1 MREIIS
7 IHRRQRGDRWEYN
20 INMVRTRNYIS
31 RIKHGFM
38 LVFTGV
44 VVLSVPGET
53 KGGGG
58 VPVRNHIK
66 VSDVG
71 ETNKA
76 GGFLYSDWL
85 RPDATAA
92 NKQDVPVTFGSFVLS
107 RSLLASV
114 YDEVKNEWRQIL
126 QDNLGLQT
134 AQGWLADTIA
144 DGQMG
149 LADKWQHSSQEIYLQ
164 LAQTTTDSVL
174 GAMAAGAEERA
185 IVIRSV
191 DWDLQLPVG
200 DKDFQLGVNF
210 LGPLHEK
217 PDEAFLWQL
226 RSYAGQN
233 RTKGGNFGLIYRQAR
248 KGMFADDEAMYGGN
262 AFLDYESGNDG
273 DFWRWSLGVEY
284 RSELLALYG
293 NRYLALTD
301 GEIQEDEYVYSAD
314 GYDVEAAWQLPEHPN
329 VSGFVGYYLWEGENG
344 DDDLKGI
351 RYGTRLSFGE
361 DGAQMELEFD
371 SPEGSSK
378 VKWGLQ
384 VSYLHKFGV
393 PTSGAV
399 ETAERQFDPRNY
411 FYDAVEREYAQKIRR
426 SSSGGGGWRA
436 AVVGLTGNAATLY
449 AQLSNDEVLA
459 TLVGEKE
466 LPYSFNMLVNTTL
479 AISTDI
485 GASVLGD
492 RDSFAMDLSAE
503 PAVGSVTVSFIDEG
517 RQLRLFPGAKVSL
530 HHNGRRKPNIEYMV
544 ATIRMTLSPQQEQTD
559 LQAWVDDDT
568 LAVSLYE
575 GAVAFAQNN
584 AASVLVLGREAEARV
599 WTMDGVTVVGGC
611 GSGKER
617 KNFVDDDGVAINAK
631 TYCAPIVLEPVG
643 AITVRGNLQSPILL
657 TNISASGGSGI
668 YRYSV
673 VAGADF
679 SFQDADLFLSPPKD
693 FYLLTATVEVS
704 DDTGVSTPGT
714 LVVTVERAVEAIMA
728 NLSRGSYTVAH
739 LEERVIETLS
749 PNTGS
754 PSYTFVLDD
763 EAGVFGL
770 VAAADDLSAELR
782 INAVEGPALFIATV
796 KINNIN
802 QVAIDNVF
810 TVSVLPPVA
819 AQAVNAQR
827 FQMFGVIDNSFKSVV
842 ATITPS
848 GGNGNYEY
856 RKIADATDS
865 FSTPDSN
872 GVLSITAVN
881 AVGTQALQVTV
892 EVRDT
897 FSAARMATVAVAVT
911 VAGLSFSP
919 LTVTSGVLAAGNILI
934 DHFAEIESVS
944 GCAGGVVNGKVS
956 EITGDSLPVTNDP
969 TSIKNSFDSGRYGI
983 MVSVNLAGSYVYVI
997 TVSARCG
1004 GKADLSF
1011 SGAYRLDVA
1020 NGSNEVFVPLQEAAA
1035 NRTFAMDMDLQFRTP
1050 VSYLSPRYTLV
1061 AGGEYRN
1068 KKDDAALFTM
1078 DGANGMLMV
1087 SGGDERDGLYNN
1099 PYVLSVE
1106 ISDSTSRRLTTAVSV
1121 VLISLLVR
1129 ATDADLRGAG
1139 INSVTAAGE
1148 FSASY
1153 KTKTYNLSATEDFE
1167 VPLFAKSRGGLRI
1180 ELVAGSTLALKSD
1193 DGSFVFV
1200 LGKSSEGVTWE
1211 FVDMPGVPIRYI
1223 NSSSDF
1229 PSDASERSGEQV
1241 IIGPAV
1247 VHYKY
1252 FSSGIWYCIQGFTS
1266 CEFRNP
1272 TTSKLFSQSY
1282 FPAVLP
1288 SVIDDFS
1295 AEPMLAGHSSDFTL
1309 SPPFF
1314 MADKKRADNW
1324 KVWSDS
1330 HFMVNDYRYDT
1341 LAMRLPTR
1349 QAMDKF
1355 SYLWGLRQN
1364 VWAAQSPTS
1373 IAPSQLPI
1381 RHTAKANHNDFFMLC
1396 YPPGLFLFNKHGK
1409 AFVEAQ
1415 MFHHQGVSCGAM
1427 ERRYLTLQGN
1437 LGRHAGYA

>member
-1 MREIIS
+1 
-7 IHRRQRGDRWEYN
+7 
-20 INMVRTRNYIS
+20 MVRTSNYIS

-44 VVLSVPGET
+44 IVLSVPGET

-92 NKQDVPVTFGSFVLS
+92 NQQDVPVTFGSFVLS

-114 YDEVKNEWRQIL
+114 YGEVKNEWRQIL

-144 DGQMG
+144 DGQIG

-164 LAQTTTDSVL
+164 LAQATTDGVL
-174 GAMAAGAEERA
+174 GVMAAGAEERA

-262 AFLDYESGNDG
+262 AFLDYESGDKG

-301 GEIQEDEYVYSAD
+301 GEIQAGEYYSAD
-314 GYDVEAAWQLPEHPN
+314 GYDVEAAWQFPEHPN
-329 VSGFVGYYLWEGENG
+329 VSGFVGYYLWEGEN
-344 DDDLKGI
+344 DDVDLKGI

-399 ETAERQFDPRNY
+399 ETAERQFDPRDY

-426 SSSGGGGWRA
+426 SSGGGGWRA

-449 AQLSNDEVLA
+449 AQLYNDEVLA

-479 AISTDI
+479 AIGKDI
-485 GASVLGD
+485 GASVLGG
-492 RDSFAMDLSAE
+492 RDSFAMSLSAE

-517 RQLRLFPGAKVSL
+517 RQLRLVPGTKVSL
-530 HHNGRRKPNIEYMV
+530 YHNGQRKPNIEYMA

-559 LQAWVDDDT
+559 LQAWVGDDALDV
-568 LAVSLYE
+568 LLYE

-617 KNFVDDDGVAINAK
+617 KNFVDDNGVAINAK
-631 TYCAPIVLEPVG
+631 TYCAPIVVEPVG
-643 AITVRGNLQSPILL
+643 EITVSGNLPSSILL
-657 TNISASGGSGI
+657 ANISASGGSGN

-679 SFQDADLFLSPPKD
+679 SFQGADLFLSPPD
-693 FYLLTATVEVS
+693 NFNLLTAIVEVS

-714 LVVTVERAVEAIMA
+714 LVVTVVRAVGAIMA

-749 PNTGS
+749 PVDGS
-754 PSYTFVLDD
+754 PPYSFVLDD
-763 EAGVFGL
+763 GSGEFRL
-770 VAAADDLSAELR
+770 VAVADDLSAELR
-782 INAVEGPALFIATV
+782 INAVAGPALFTATV
-796 KINNIN
+796 EIKDTN
-802 QVAIDNVF
+802 QGAIDRIF
-810 TVSVLPPVA
+810 TVTVLPPVA
-819 AQAVNAQR
+819 AQVVNVR
-827 FQMFGVIDNSFKSVV
+827 RLIHNGFTGIV
-842 ATITPS
+842 ATLMPF
-848 GGNGNYEY
+848 GGNGSYEY
-856 RKIADATDS
+856 RKIADATKS
-865 FSTPDSN
+865 FSVHDSN
-872 GVLSITAVN
+872 GVLSIAEVN
-881 AVGTQALQVTV
+881 AVGTQILQVTV

-897 FSAARMATVAVAVT
+897 FRTARMATVAVTVT

-919 LTVTSGVLAAGNILI
+919 LTVTSGVLATGNILI
-934 DHFAEIESVS
+934 DHFAEIDSVS
-944 GCAGGVVNGKVS
+944 GCAGGAKGKIG
-956 EITGDSLPVTNDP
+956 EITGDLPATKNNND
-969 TSIKNSFDSGRYGI
+969 IRDSFDSGRYGI
-983 MVSVNLAGSYVYVI
+983 TVSVNLAGSYVYVI
-997 TVSARCG
+997 TSYVDCG

-1020 NGSNEVFVPLQEAAA
+1020 NGNSEVFVPLQELPA
-1035 NRTFAMDMDLQFRTP
+1035 NRTYTEDLEFRPP
-1050 VSYLSPRYTLV
+1050 VFYIPPLNYTLV

-1068 KKDDAALFTM
+1068 NKDDAYLFTM
-1078 DGANGMLMV
+1078 DDVNGMLMV

-1106 ISDSTSRRLTTAVSV
+1106 ISDSASQRLTTAVSV

-1129 ATDADLRGAG
+1129 ATEADLLSVG
-1139 INSVTAAGE
+1139 INGVTATGE
-1148 FSASY
+1148 FIASSE
-1153 KTKTYNLSATEDFE
+1153 TETNNLSATEDFE
-1167 VPLFAKSRGGLRI
+1167 ILAKSRGGVKI

-1200 LGKSSEGVTWE
+1200 LDKESGALAWE
-1211 FVDMPGVPIRYI
+1211 FLDISGDFTAYTFPDLPIG
-1223 NSSSDF
+1223 
-1229 PSDASERSGEQV
+1229 RSGEQV
-1241 IIGPAV
+1241 ISGLRFDGVAN
-1247 VHYKY
+1247 KY
-1252 FSSGIWYCIQGFTS
+1252 LSSSVWYCDGLLNECAS
-1266 CEFRNP
+1266 
-1272 TTSKLFSQSY
+1272 
-1282 FPAVLP
+1282 
-1288 SVIDDFS
+1288 
-1295 AEPMLAGHSSDFTL
+1295 L
-1309 SPPFF
+1309 SP
-1314 MADKKRADNW
+1314 AAL
-1324 KVWSDS
+1324 S
-1330 HFMVNDYRYDT
+1330 
-1341 LAMRLPTR
+1341 
-1349 QAMDKF
+1349 
-1355 SYLWGLRQN
+1355 LR
-1364 VWAAQSPTS
+1364 
-1373 IAPSQLPI
+1373 
-1381 RHTAKANHNDFFMLC
+1381 
-1396 YPPGLFLFNKHGK
+1396 
-1409 AFVEAQ
+1409 
-1415 MFHHQGVSCGAM
+1415 
-1427 ERRYLTLQGN
+1427 
-1437 LGRHAGYA
+1437 

>member
-1 MREIIS
+1 
-7 IHRRQRGDRWEYN
+7 
-20 INMVRTRNYIS
+20 MVRTSNYIS

-44 VVLSVPGET
+44 VVLTVPGET

-92 NKQDVPVTFGSFVLS
+92 NQQDIPVTFGSFVLS

-114 YDEVKNEWRQIL
+114 YGEVKNEWRQIL

-144 DGQMG
+144 DGQIG

-174 GAMAAGAEERA
+174 GVMAADAEERA

-233 RTKGGNFGLIYRQAR
+233 HTKGGNFGLIYRQAR

-262 AFLDYESGNDG
+262 AFLDYQSDDNG

-301 GEIQEDEYVYSAD
+301 GKIQEGDNVYSPD
-314 GYDVEAAWQLPEHPN
+314 GYDVEAAWQFPEHPN
-329 VSGFVGYYLWEGENG
+329 VSGFVGYYLWEGESG

-361 DGAQMELEFD
+361 DGAQVELEFD

-399 ETAERQFDPRNY
+399 ETAERQFDPRDY

-426 SSSGGGGWRA
+426 SSGGGWRA

-449 AQLSNDEVLA
+449 AQLYNDEVLA

-479 AISTDI
+479 AIGKDI
-485 GASVLGD
+485 GASVLGG
-492 RDSFAMDLSAE
+492 RDSFAMSLSAE

-517 RQLRLFPGAKVSL
+517 RQLRLVPGTKVSL
-530 HHNGRRKPNIEYMV
+530 YHNGQRKPNIEYMA

-559 LQAWVDDDT
+559 LQAWVGDDALDV
-568 LAVSLYE
+568 LLYE

-617 KNFVDDDGVAINAK
+617 KNFVDDNGVAINAK
-631 TYCAPIVLEPVG
+631 TYCAPIVVEPVG
-643 AITVRGNLQSPILL
+643 AITVSGNLSPRILL
-657 TNISASGGSGI
+657 ANISASGGSGN

-679 SFQDADLFLSPPKD
+679 SFQGADLFLSPPSN
-693 FYLLTATVEVS
+693 FNLLTVTVEVS
-704 DDTGVSTPGT
+704 DGTGVSTPVL
-714 LVVTVERAVEAIMA
+714 LVVTVVRAVGAIMA
-728 NLSRGSYTVAH
+728 NLSRASYTVAH
-739 LEERVIETLS
+739 LEGRIIETLS
-749 PNTGS
+749 PVAGS
-754 PSYTFVLDD
+754 PPYSFVLRD
-763 EAGVFGL
+763 EAGEFGL
-770 VAAADDLSAELR
+770 ATVGASAELR
-782 INAVEGPALFIATV
+782 INAVAGPALFTATV
-796 KINNIN
+796 EIKDTN
-802 QVAIDNVF
+802 QGAIDRIF

-819 AQAVNAQR
+819 AQVVNAQR

-881 AVGTQALQVTV
+881 AVGTQILQVTV
-892 EVRDT
+892 EVQDT
-897 FSAARMATVAVAVT
+897 FSAARMATVAVTVT

-919 LTVTSGVLAAGNILI
+919 LTVTSGVSAAGNILI
-934 DHFAEIESVS
+934 DHFAEIESAS
-944 GCAGGVVNGKVS
+944 ECAGGVNGTGP
-956 EITGDSLPVTNDP
+956 ITGDPLPTTKD
-969 TSIKNSFDSGRYGI
+969 TTKIRNSFDSGRYGI
-983 MVSVNLAGSYVYVI
+983 TVSVNLAGSYVYVV
-997 TVSARCG
+997 TVHAFCG
-1004 GKADLSF
+1004 GKDDLSF

-1020 NGSNEVFVPLQEAAA
+1020 KGNSEVFVPLQEAAA
-1035 NRTFAMDMDLQFRTP
+1035 NRTFAMDLQFRPP
-1050 VSYLSPRYTLV
+1050 VFYIPPLRYSLV
-1061 AGGEYRN
+1061 DDGGYVNN
-1068 KKDDAALFTM
+1068 KDGGALFTM
-1078 DGANGMLMV
+1078 DEANGMLMV

-1099 PYVLSVE
+1099 PYMLSVE
-1106 ISDSTSRRLTTAVSV
+1106 ISDSASQRLTTAVSV

-1129 ATDADLRGAG
+1129 ATEADLRGVG
-1139 INSVTAAGE
+1139 INSVTATGEFSASSETNITPTGE

-1153 KTKTYNLSATEDFE
+1153 ETNNLSATEDFE
-1167 VPLFAKSRGGLRI
+1167 LFAKSSVGVDIRLI
-1180 ELVAGSTLALKSD
+1180 AGSTLALKSD

-1200 LGKSSEGVTWE
+1200 LDKESEGVLWT
-1211 FVDMPGVPIRYI
+1211 FIDISGVTLTAYTGL
-1223 NSSSDF
+1223 SSN
-1229 PSDASERSGEQV
+1229 AGEISGEQV
-1241 IIGPAV
+1241 ISGPLFELVAD
-1247 VHYKY
+1247 KY
-1252 FSSGIWYCIQGFTS
+1252 LSSSVWYCFHVNNT
-1266 CEFRNP
+1266 CDLLNP
-1272 TTSKLFSQSY
+1272 VALSLVVAMIDKM
-1282 FPAVLP
+1282 PAEMP
-1288 SVIDDFS
+1288 ADHWKFWSV
-1295 AEPMLAGHSSDFTL
+1295 
-1309 SPPFF
+1309 
-1314 MADKKRADNW
+1314 
-1324 KVWSDS
+1324 V
-1330 HFMVNDYRYDT
+1330 
-1341 LAMRLPTR
+1341 
-1349 QAMDKF
+1349 
-1355 SYLWGLRQN
+1355 
-1364 VWAAQSPTS
+1364 S
-1373 IAPSQLPI
+1373 IKECI
-1381 RHTAKANHNDFFMLC
+1381 
-1396 YPPGLFLFNKHGK
+1396 
-1409 AFVEAQ
+1409 VERWR
-1415 MFHHQGVSCGAM
+1415 CGI
-1427 ERRYLTLQGN
+1427 
-1437 LGRHAGYA
+1437 

>member
-1 MREIIS
+1 MRAIIS
-7 IHRRQRGDRWEYN
+7 IHRWQRGDRWEYN

-76 GGFLYSDWL
+76 GFLYSDWL

-92 NKQDVPVTFGSFVLS
+92 NQQDVPVTFGSFVLS

-144 DGQMG
+144 DGHIG

-399 ETAERQFDPRNY
+399 ETTERQFDPRNY
-411 FYDAVEREYAQKIRR
+411 FYDAVKREYAQKIRR

-449 AQLSNDEVLA
+449 AQLSNDEVLT

-492 RDSFAMDLSAE
+492 RDSFAMDLSTDL
-503 PAVGSVTVSFIDEG
+503 AVGSVTVSFIDEG

-617 KNFVDDDGVAINAK
+617 KNFVDDNGVAINAK

-643 AITVRGNLQSPILL
+643 AITVNAGLSPPILL

-673 VAGADF
+673 VAGTDF
-679 SFQDADLFLSPPKD
+679 SFQGADLFLSPPKD

-892 EVRDT
+892 EVQDT
-897 FSAARMATVAVAVT
+897 FRTARMATVAVTVT
-911 VAGLSFSP
+911 VAGCLF
-919 LTVTSGVLAAGNILI
+919 
-934 DHFAEIESVS
+934 
-944 GCAGGVVNGKVS
+944 
-956 EITGDSLPVTNDP
+956 
-969 TSIKNSFDSGRYGI
+969 
-983 MVSVNLAGSYVYVI
+983 
-997 TVSARCG
+997 
-1004 GKADLSF
+1004 
-1011 SGAYRLDVA
+1011 RL
-1020 NGSNEVFVPLQEAAA
+1020 
-1035 NRTFAMDMDLQFRTP
+1035 
-1050 VSYLSPRYTLV
+1050 
-1061 AGGEYRN
+1061 
-1068 KKDDAALFTM
+1068 
-1078 DGANGMLMV
+1078 
-1087 SGGDERDGLYNN
+1087 
-1099 PYVLSVE
+1099 
-1106 ISDSTSRRLTTAVSV
+1106 
-1121 VLISLLVR
+1121 
-1129 ATDADLRGAG
+1129 
-1139 INSVTAAGE
+1139 
-1148 FSASY
+1148 
-1153 KTKTYNLSATEDFE
+1153 
-1167 VPLFAKSRGGLRI
+1167 
-1180 ELVAGSTLALKSD
+1180 
-1193 DGSFVFV
+1193 
-1200 LGKSSEGVTWE
+1200 
-1211 FVDMPGVPIRYI
+1211 
-1223 NSSSDF
+1223 
-1229 PSDASERSGEQV
+1229 
-1241 IIGPAV
+1241 
-1247 VHYKY
+1247 
-1252 FSSGIWYCIQGFTS
+1252 
-1266 CEFRNP
+1266 
-1272 TTSKLFSQSY
+1272 
-1282 FPAVLP
+1282 
-1288 SVIDDFS
+1288 
-1295 AEPMLAGHSSDFTL
+1295 
-1309 SPPFF
+1309 
-1314 MADKKRADNW
+1314 
-1324 KVWSDS
+1324 
-1330 HFMVNDYRYDT
+1330 
-1341 LAMRLPTR
+1341 
-1349 QAMDKF
+1349 
-1355 SYLWGLRQN
+1355 
-1364 VWAAQSPTS
+1364 
-1373 IAPSQLPI
+1373 
-1381 RHTAKANHNDFFMLC
+1381 
-1396 YPPGLFLFNKHGK
+1396 
-1409 AFVEAQ
+1409 
-1415 MFHHQGVSCGAM
+1415 
-1427 ERRYLTLQGN
+1427 
-1437 LGRHAGYA
+1437 

>member
-1 MREIIS
+1 
-7 IHRRQRGDRWEYN
+7 
-20 INMVRTRNYIS
+20 
-31 RIKHGFM
+31 M
-38 LVFTGV
+38 LVFAGMI
-44 VVLSVPGET
+44 VLSVPGET

-58 VPVRNHIK
+58 VPVHNHIK

-76 GGFLYSDWL
+76 GFLYSDWL

-92 NKQDVPVTFGSFVLS
+92 NQQDVPVTFGSFVLS

-114 YDEVKNEWRQIL
+114 YGEVKNEWRQIL

-144 DGQMG
+144 DGQIG
-149 LADKWQHSSQEIYLQ
+149 LADKWQHTSQEIYLQ

-174 GAMAAGAEERA
+174 GVMAADAEERA

-191 DWDLQLPVG
+191 DWELQLPVG

-233 RTKGGNFGLIYRQAR
+233 STKGGNFGLIYRQAR

-378 VKWGLQ
+378 VKWGLH

-426 SSSGGGGWRA
+426 SSGGGGWRA
-436 AVVGLTGNAATLY
+436 AVVGLTGSAATLY
-449 AQLSNDEVLA
+449 AQLSNDDALA
-459 TLVGEKE
+459 ILVGEKE

-479 AISTDI
+479 AIGTDI

-492 RDSFAMDLSAE
+492 RDSFAMDLSTGL
-503 PAVGSVTVSFIDEG
+503 AVGSVTVSFIDEG
-517 RQLRLFPGAKVSL
+517 RQLRLFPDAKVSL
-530 HHNGRRKPNIEYMV
+530 HHNGQRKPNIEYMV
-544 ATIRMTLSPQQEQTD
+544 AAISMTLSPQQEQTD

-568 LAVSLYE
+568 LNVLLYE

-617 KNFVDDDGVAINAK
+617 KNFVDDGGVAINAK

-643 AITVRGNLQSPILL
+643 TITVNANLPSPILL
-657 TNISASGGSGI
+657 TNISASGGSGN
-668 YRYSV
+668 YRYAV

-679 SFQDADLFLSPPKD
+679 SFQGAELFLSPPNNI
-693 FYLLTATVEVS
+693 FYFLTATVEVS
-704 DDTGVSTPGT
+704 DDTGVSAPGTLVVTVKRAVKAIMANSSGYYRVAHLEGRIIETLSPSDGLPPYTFVLDDGSGEFTLVAATDDLSAELHINAVEGPTLFIVTVKIDDQDISQGEIDRIFTVEVLPPIVIEPVGIITVNANLQSPIFLTNISASGGSGIYRYAVVAGADFSFQGADLFLSPLNTFYFLTATVEVSDDTGVSAPGT
-714 LVVTVERAVEAIMA
+714 LVVTVERAVGALMA
-728 NLSRGSYTVAH
+728 NLSRASYTVAH
-739 LEERVIETLS
+739 LEGRVIETLS
-749 PNTGS
+749 PVDGS
-754 PSYTFVLDD
+754 PPYSFVLRDG
-763 EAGVFGL
+763 AGVFGL
-770 VAAADDLSAELR
+770 ATVGASAELR
-782 INAVEGPALFIATV
+782 INAVEGPALFTV
-796 KINNIN
+796 TVEIKDTN
-802 QVAIDNVF
+802 QGAIDRIF
-810 TVSVLPPVA
+810 TVSVLLPVA

-827 FQMFGVIDNSFKSVV
+827 FQTFGGIIENNFIGVV
-842 ATITPS
+842 ATITPF
-848 GGNGNYEY
+848 GGNGNYVY
-856 RKIADATDS
+856 RKIADATGS

-872 GVLSITAVN
+872 GVLSIAGVN
-881 AVGTQALQVTV
+881 AVGTQILQVTV
-892 EVRDT
+892 EVQDT
-897 FSAARMATVAVAVT
+897 FRTARMATVAVTVT

-919 LTVTSGVLAAGNILI
+919 LTVTSGVSAAGNILI
-934 DHFAEIESVS
+934 DHF
-944 GCAGGVVNGKVS
+944 S
-956 EITGDSLPVTNDP
+956 EITLANECTRGVDQVGGGLTGDSSLPSWVAESNSKFEPAISGYETN
-969 TSIKNSFDSGRYGI
+969 
-983 MVSVNLAGSYVYVI
+983 VSENFAGSYVYIIASRV
-997 TVSARCG
+997 RCKQAG
-1004 GKADLSF
+1004 NNSKHLEF
-1011 SGAYRLDVA
+1011 SGAYRLDVE
-1020 NGSNEVFVPLQEAAA
+1020 NGSNEVIVPLQEAAA
-1035 NRTFAMDMDLQFRTP
+1035 NRTFAMDLQFRTP
-1050 VSYLSPRYTLV
+1050 VSYMSPLRYTLV
-1061 AGGEYRN
+1061 ADGGYRN
-1068 KKDDAALFTM
+1068 NKDDAALFTM
-1078 DGANGMLMV
+1078 DEANGMLMV

-1129 ATDADLRGAG
+1129 ATEADLLGAG
-1139 INSVTAAGE
+1139 INSVTATGE

-1153 KTKTYNLSATEDFE
+1153 KTETYNLSATEDFE
-1167 VPLFAKSRGGLRI
+1167 VTLFAKSRDGVRI

-1193 DGSFVFV
+1193 DGSFIIV
-1200 LGKSSEGVTWE
+1200 LDKGSEGVTWI
-1211 FVDMPGVPIRYI
+1211 FIDMSGTG
-1223 NSSSDF
+1223 NLTGF
-1229 PSDASERSGEQV
+1229 TGLPSPSNARERSGEQ
-1241 IIGPAV
+1241 IIVGLRYERV
-1247 VHYKY
+1247 VNKY
-1252 FSSGIWYCIQGFTS
+1252 FSSSILYCEQLVRT
-1266 CEFRNP
+1266 C
-1272 TTSKLFSQSY
+1272 
-1282 FPAVLP
+1282 ALP
-1288 SVIDDFS
+1288 S
-1295 AEPMLAGHSSDFTL
+1295 AL
-1309 SPPFF
+1309 S
-1314 MADKKRADNW
+1314 
-1324 KVWSDS
+1324 
-1330 HFMVNDYRYDT
+1330 
-1341 LAMRLPTR
+1341 
-1349 QAMDKF
+1349 
-1355 SYLWGLRQN
+1355 LR
-1364 VWAAQSPTS
+1364 
-1373 IAPSQLPI
+1373 
-1381 RHTAKANHNDFFMLC
+1381 
-1396 YPPGLFLFNKHGK
+1396 
-1409 AFVEAQ
+1409 
-1415 MFHHQGVSCGAM
+1415 
-1427 ERRYLTLQGN
+1427 
-1437 LGRHAGYA
+1437 

>member
-1 MREIIS
+1 MMRPS
-7 IHRRQRGDRWEYN
+7 
-20 INMVRTRNYIS
+20 NYIS
-31 RIKHGFM
+31 RIKHGSM
-38 LVFTGV
+38 LVFAGMI
-44 VVLSVPGET
+44 VLSVPGET

-58 VPVRNHIK
+58 VPVHNHIK

-76 GGFLYSDWL
+76 GFLYSDWL

-114 YDEVKNEWRQIL
+114 YGEVKNEWRQIL

-144 DGQMG
+144 DGQIG
-149 LADKWQHSSQEIYLQ
+149 LADKWQHTSQEIYLQ

-174 GAMAAGAEERA
+174 GVMAADAEERA

-191 DWDLQLPVG
+191 DWELQLPVG

-233 RTKGGNFGLIYRQAR
+233 STKGGNFGLIYRQAR

-262 AFLDYESGNDG
+262 AFLDYQSDDDG

-301 GEIQEDEYVYSAD
+301 GAIQEDEYVYSAD

-399 ETAERQFDPRNY
+399 ETTERQFDPRDY
-411 FYDAVEREYAQKIRR
+411 FYDAVKREYAQKIRR
-426 SSSGGGGWRA
+426 SSGGGGWRA

-449 AQLSNDEVLA
+449 AQLYNDEVLA

-479 AISTDI
+479 AIGKDI
-485 GASVLGD
+485 GASVLGG
-492 RDSFAMDLSAE
+492 RDSFAMSLSAE

-517 RQLRLFPGAKVSL
+517 RQLRLVPGTKVSL
-530 HHNGRRKPNIEYMV
+530 YHNGQRKPNIEYMA

-559 LQAWVDDDT
+559 LQAWVGDDALDV
-568 LAVSLYE
+568 LLYE

-617 KNFVDDDGVAINAK
+617 KNFVDDNGVAINAK
-631 TYCAPIVLEPVG
+631 TYCAPIVVEPVG
-643 AITVRGNLQSPILL
+643 AITVSGNLPSRILL
-657 TNISASGGSGI
+657 ANISASGGSGN

-673 VAGADF
+673 VAGTDF
-679 SFQDADLFLSPPKD
+679 SFQGADLFLSPPD
-693 FYLLTATVEVS
+693 NFYLLTAIVEVS

-714 LVVTVERAVEAIMA
+714 LVVTVVRAVGAIMA

-763 EAGVFGL
+763 GAGVFGL

-810 TVSVLPPVA
+810 TVSVLPPVMAQVVNTRYLIENNFTGA
-819 AQAVNAQR
+819 A
-827 FQMFGVIDNSFKSVV
+827 
-842 ATITPS
+842 ATIMPS
-848 GGNGNYEY
+848 GGNGSYVYN
-856 RKIADATDS
+856 KIADATDS
-865 FSTPDSN
+865 FSTPDGN
-872 GVLSITAVN
+872 GVLSIAGVN
-881 AVGTQALQVTV
+881 AVGTQILQVTV

-897 FSAARMATVAVAVT
+897 FRTARMATVAVTVT

-919 LTVTSGVLAAGNILI
+919 LTVTSGVVATGNILI
-934 DHFAEIESVS
+934 DHF
-944 GCAGGVVNGKVS
+944 S
-956 EITGDSLPVTNDP
+956 EITSANECTDVDHFGGALTGDSSLPSWVAQSKGTFGSPISNGYETN
-969 TSIKNSFDSGRYGI
+969 
-983 MVSVNLAGSYVYVI
+983 VSVNLAGSYVYII
-997 TVSARCG
+997 TSRVYCRKSDGDR
-1004 GKADLSF
+1004 LLEF
-1011 SGAYRLDVA
+1011 SGAYRLIVE

-1035 NRTFAMDMDLQFRTP
+1035 NRTFAMDLQFRTP
-1050 VSYLSPRYTLV
+1050 VSYMSPLRYTLV
-1061 AGGEYRN
+1061 ADGGYRN
-1068 KKDDAALFTM
+1068 NKDDAALFTM

-1121 VLISLLVR
+1121 VLISLLVW
-1129 ATDADLRGAG
+1129 ATEADLLSVG

-1153 KTKTYNLSATEDFE
+1153 KTKTNNLSATEDFE
-1167 VPLFAKSRGGLRI
+1167 VTLFAKSRDGVKIAVDTGNI
-1180 ELVAGSTLALKSD
+1180 LALKSD
-1193 DGSFVFV
+1193 DGSFVIV
-1200 LGKSSEGVTWE
+1200 LEGGDEIT
-1211 FVDMPGVPIRYI
+1211 FL
-1223 NSSSDF
+1223 
-1229 PSDASERSGEQV
+1229 DASNENLDGIPATVSSGVQV
-1241 IIGPAV
+1241 IIAPPLDLV
-1247 VHYKY
+1247 PNH
-1252 FSSGIWYCIQGFTS
+1252 FSSGIWHCLAGTTS
-1266 CEFRNP
+1266 CDFRNP
-1272 TTSKLFSQSY
+1272 TTSKLFSQS
-1282 FPAVLP
+1282 FSATP
-1288 SVIDDFS
+1288 SVLDDFS
-1295 AEPMLAGHSSDFTL
+1295 AEQMLAGNSSDFIL

-1314 MADKKRADNW
+1314 MADKKVADNW
-1324 KVWSDS
+1324 KVWSAS
-1330 HFMVNDYRYDT
+1330 RFMVNDYRSDT
-1341 LAMRLPTR
+1341 LAMRLPKLRALVTR

-1355 SYLWGLRQN
+1355 SYLWGFRRN

-1381 RHTAKANHNDFFMLC
+1381 RHTARTNHNDFFMLC

-1409 AFVEAQ
+1409 AEAQ
-1415 MFHHQGVSCGAM
+1415 MFHQQGVSCGAM

>member
-1 MREIIS
+1 MMNA
-7 IHRRQRGDRWEYN
+7 G
-20 INMVRTRNYIS
+20 NYIS

-58 VPVRNHIK
+58 IPVRNHIK
-66 VSDVG
+66 VIDVG
-71 ETNKA
+71 ETNKV

-85 RPDATAA
+85 RTDATVA
-92 NKQDVPVTFGSFVLS
+92 NQQDIPATFGSFVLS

-126 QDNLGLQT
+126 QGSMDMQT
-134 AQGWLADTIA
+134 AQGWVADAVA

-149 LADKWQHSSQEIYLQ
+149 LADKWKHSSQEVYLQ

-185 IVIRSV
+185 IIIRSV

-210 LGPLHEK
+210 LGSLHEK

-248 KGMFADDEAMYGGN
+248 KDILADGEAMYGGN
-262 AFLDYESGNDG
+262 AFLDYESGDDG
-273 DFWRWSLGVEY
+273 DFLRWSLGVEY

-301 GEIQEDEYVYSAD
+301 GKIQEDEYVYSAD
-314 GYDVEAAWQLPEHPN
+314 GYDVEAAWQLPKHPN

-361 DGAQMELEFD
+361 DGAEVELEFD

-393 PTSGAV
+393 PASGAA
-399 ETAERQFDPRNY
+399 EAAERQFDPRNY
-411 FYDAVEREYAQKIRR
+411 FYDTVEREYAQKIRR
-426 SSSGGGGWRA
+426 SSGGGWRA
-436 AVVGLTGNAATLY
+436 AVVGLRGSATALQ

-479 AISTDI
+479 AIGADI
-485 GASVLGD
+485 DASVLGG
-492 RDSFAMDLSAE
+492 RDSFAMDLSSE
-503 PAVGSVTVSFIDEG
+503 PAAGSVTVSFIDEG

-530 HHNGRRKPNIEYMV
+530 YHNGRRKPNIEYM
-544 ATIRMTLSPQQEQTD
+544 AAAISMTLSPQQEQTD

-643 AITVRGNLQSPILL
+643 AITVNAGLSPPIFL

-673 VAGADF
+673 VAGAAF

-739 LEERVIETLS
+739 LEGRVIETLS

-754 PSYTFVLDD
+754 PSYTFVLED

-819 AQAVNAQR
+819 AQAVNTRHLVENNFIGA
-827 FQMFGVIDNSFKSVV
+827 V

-848 GGNGNYEY
+848 GGNGKYVY
-856 RKIADATDS
+856 HKIVDATDS
-865 FSTPDSN
+865 FSTPDPDSN

-881 AVGTQALQVTV
+881 AVGTQILQVTV

-897 FSAARMATVAVAVT
+897 FRTARMATVAVAVT

-919 LTVTSGVLAAGNILI
+919 LTVTSGMPAAGNILI
-934 DHFAEIESVS
+934 DHFADIET
-944 GCAGGVVNGKVS
+944 VNGCTEVS
-956 EITGDSLPVTNDP
+956 QVGGITGDSLPSWGAINN
-969 TSIKNSFDSGRYGI
+969 IENSFDLDTGKYRI
-983 MVSVNLAGSYVYVI
+983 TVSANHAGSYVYII
-997 TVSARCG
+997 TARVRCIKQG
-1004 GKADLSF
+1004 NPPLEF
-1011 SGAYRLDVA
+1011 SGVYRLDVA

-1068 KKDDAALFTM
+1068 NKDDAALFTM

-1129 ATDADLRGAG
+1129 ATEADLLSVG
-1139 INSVTAAGE
+1139 INSITAAGE
-1148 FSASY
+1148 FSASSSPN
-1153 KTKTYNLSATEDFE
+1153 NLSATEDFE
-1167 VPLFAKSRGGLRI
+1167 LFAKSRDGVEI
-1180 ELVAGSTLALKSD
+1180 AVATGSTLALKSD
-1193 DGSFVFV
+1193 DGSFVIV
-1200 LGKSSEGVTWE
+1200 LESGDKIRFLDASSEDLDERTALATVSSGV
-1211 FVDMPGVPIRYI
+1211 
-1223 NSSSDF
+1223 
-1229 PSDASERSGEQV
+1229 QV
-1241 IIGPAV
+1241 IIAPPLNLV
-1247 VHYKY
+1247 PKH
-1252 FSSGIWYCIQGFTS
+1252 FSSGIWHCFFLSTS

-1282 FPAVLP
+1282 SSAAPP
-1288 SVIDDFS
+1288 SVLDDFS
-1295 AEPMLAGHSSDFTL
+1295 AEPMLAGHLSDFIL

-1314 MADKKRADNW
+1314 MADKKPDNW
-1324 KVWSDS
+1324 KVWSAS
-1330 HFMVNDYRYDT
+1330 HFMVNDYRSDT

-1381 RHTAKANHNDFFMLC
+1381 RHTARANHNDFLC
-1396 YPPGLFLFNKHGK
+1396 SAISQGFFWLNKHGQ

-1415 MFHHQGVSCGAM
+1415 MFHQQGVSCEAM
-1427 ERRYLTLQGN
+1427 EMRYLTLQED
-1437 LGRHAGYA
+1437 LGRYSDYV

>member
-1 MREIIS
+1 
-7 IHRRQRGDRWEYN
+7 
-20 INMVRTRNYIS
+20 MVRTSNYIS

-44 VVLSVPGET
+44 IVLSVPGET

-92 NKQDVPVTFGSFVLS
+92 NQQDVPVTFGSFVLS

-114 YDEVKNEWRQIL
+114 YGEVKNEWRQIL

-144 DGQMG
+144 DGQIG

-174 GAMAAGAEERA
+174 GVMAADAEERA

-233 RTKGGNFGLIYRQAR
+233 HTKGGNFGLIYRQAR

-262 AFLDYESGNDG
+262 AFLDYQSDDNG

-301 GEIQEDEYVYSAD
+301 GKIQEGDNVYSPD
-314 GYDVEAAWQLPEHPN
+314 GYDVEAAWQFPEHPN

-399 ETAERQFDPRNY
+399 ETAERQFDPRDY

-426 SSSGGGGWRA
+426 SSGGGGWRA

-449 AQLSNDEVLA
+449 AQLYNDEVLA

-479 AISTDI
+479 AIGKDI
-485 GASVLGD
+485 GASVLGG
-492 RDSFAMDLSAE
+492 RDSFAMSLSAE

-517 RQLRLFPGAKVSL
+517 RQLRLVPGTKVSL
-530 HHNGRRKPNIEYMV
+530 YHNGQRKPNIEYMA

-559 LQAWVDDDT
+559 LQAWVGDDALDV
-568 LAVSLYE
+568 LLYE

-617 KNFVDDDGVAINAK
+617 KNFVDDNGVAINAK
-631 TYCAPIVLEPVG
+631 TYCAPIVVEPVG
-643 AITVRGNLQSPILL
+643 EITVSGNLPSQILL
-657 TNISASGGSGI
+657 ANISASGGSGN

-679 SFQDADLFLSPPKD
+679 SFQGADLFLSPPD
-693 FYLLTATVEVS
+693 NFNLLTAIVEVS

-714 LVVTVERAVEAIMA
+714 LVVTVARVVGAIMA

-739 LEERVIETLS
+739 LEGRVIETLS
-749 PNTGS
+749 PVAGS
-754 PSYTFVLDD
+754 PPYSFVLDD
-763 EAGVFGL
+763 GAGVFGL
-770 VAAADDLSAELR
+770 AAAADDLSAELR
-782 INAVEGPALFIATV
+782 INAVEGPALFTVTV
-796 KINNIN
+796 KIDDQNIN
-802 QVAIDNVF
+802 QGAIDRIF

-819 AQAVNAQR
+819 AQVVNAQR

-881 AVGTQALQVTV
+881 AVGTQILQVTV

-919 LTVTSGVLAAGNILI
+919 LTVTSGVSAAGNILI
-934 DHFAEIESVS
+934 DYFAEIGSVS
-944 GCAGGVVNGKVS
+944 GCTGGIEGDVG
-956 EITGDSLPVTNDP
+956 EITGDSLPATKENKD
-969 TSIKNSFDSGRYGI
+969 IRDSFDSGRYGI
-983 MVSVNLAGSYVYVI
+983 MVSVNLAGSYVYII

-1004 GKADLSF
+1004 GKEDLYF

-1020 NGSNEVFVPLQEAAA
+1020 KGNSEVFVPLQELPA
-1035 NRTFAMDMDLQFRTP
+1035 NRTFTKDLQFRPP
-1050 VSYLSPRYTLV
+1050 VFYIPPLNYTLV
-1061 AGGEYRN
+1061 AGGGYRN
-1068 KKDDAALFTM
+1068 NKDDAALFTM
-1078 DGANGMLMV
+1078 DDVNGMLMV

-1099 PYVLSVE
+1099 PYMLSVE
-1106 ISDSTSRRLTTAVSV
+1106 ISDSASQRLTTAVSV

-1129 ATDADLRGAG
+1129 ATEADLRGVG
-1139 INSVTAAGE
+1139 INSVTATGEFSASSETNITPTGE

-1153 KTKTYNLSATEDFE
+1153 ETNNLSATEDFE
-1167 VPLFAKSRGGLRI
+1167 LFAKSRDGVRI
-1180 ELVAGSTLALKSD
+1180 DLIAGSTLALKSD
-1193 DGSFVFV
+1193 DGSFIIVLDEVSGKDPWVFI
-1200 LGKSSEGVTWE
+1200 
-1211 FVDMPGVPIRYI
+1211 DMPGLSLTTFTGLPTNARD
-1223 NSSSDF
+1223 S
-1229 PSDASERSGEQV
+1229 SGEQV
-1241 IIGPAV
+1241 IVGPQFELVANKHLV
-1247 VHYKY
+1247 AGV
-1252 FSSGIWYCIQGFTS
+1252 WYCVELHTTCSLQ
-1266 CEFRNP
+1266 NP
-1272 TTSKLFSQSY
+1272 AALSIVAAMIDMMPAEMPADHWKFWSVVSY
-1282 FPAVLP
+1282 KGMYC
-1288 SVIDDFS
+1288 D
-1295 AEPMLAGHSSDFTL
+1295 
-1309 SPPFF
+1309 
-1314 MADKKRADNW
+1314 
-1324 KVWSDS
+1324 
-1330 HFMVNDYRYDT
+1330 
-1341 LAMRLPTR
+1341 
-1349 QAMDKF
+1349 
-1355 SYLWGLRQN
+1355 
-1364 VWAAQSPTS
+1364 
-1373 IAPSQLPI
+1373 
-1381 RHTAKANHNDFFMLC
+1381 
-1396 YPPGLFLFNKHGK
+1396 
-1409 AFVEAQ
+1409 
-1415 MFHHQGVSCGAM
+1415 AM
-1427 ERRYLTLQGN
+1427 EMWYLTLQGD
-1437 LGRHAGYA
+1437 LGRYSCHV

>member
-1 MREIIS
+1 
-7 IHRRQRGDRWEYN
+7 
-20 INMVRTRNYIS
+20 
-31 RIKHGFM
+31 M

-53 KGGGG
+53 KGDGG

-66 VSDVG
+66 VNNVG
-71 ETNKA
+71 EINRV

-85 RPDATAA
+85 RTDATAA
-92 NKQDVPVTFGSFVLS
+92 NQQDIPATFGSFVLS

-126 QDNLGLQT
+126 QGSMDMQT
-134 AQGWLADTIA
+134 AQGWVADAIA

-149 LADKWQHSSQEIYLQ
+149 LADKWKHSSQEVYLQ

-210 LGPLHEK
+210 LGSLHEK

-248 KGMFADDEAMYGGN
+248 KDVLADGEAMYGGN
-262 AFLDYESGNDG
+262 AFLDYESGDDG
-273 DFWRWSLGVEY
+273 DFLRWSLGLEY

-301 GEIQEDEYVYSAD
+301 GKIQEDEYVYSAD

-393 PTSGAV
+393 PASGAV

-411 FYDAVEREYAQKIRR
+411 FYDTVEREYAQKIRR
-426 SSSGGGGWRA
+426 SSGGGWRA
-436 AVVGLTGNAATLY
+436 AVVGLSGSATALQ

-459 TLVGEKE
+459 TLVGVGE

-479 AISTDI
+479 AIGKDI
-485 GASVLGD
+485 GTRVLGGG
-492 RDSFAMDLSAE
+492 DSFAMYLSSESA
-503 PAVGSVTVSFIDEG
+503 AGSVTVSFIDEG
-517 RQLRLFPGAKVSL
+517 RQLRLFPGAEVSL
-530 HHNGRRKPNIEYMV
+530 YHNGRRKPNIEYM
-544 ATIRMTLSPQQEQTD
+544 AAAISMTLSPQQEQTD
-559 LQAWVDDDT
+559 LQAWRDDDT
-568 LAVSLYE
+568 LAVLLYE

-599 WTMDGVTVVGGC
+599 WTVDGITVVGGC

-617 KNFVDDDGVAINAK
+617 KNFVDDNGVAINAK
-631 TYCAPIVLEPVG
+631 TYCAPIVVEPVG
-643 AITVRGNLQSPILL
+643 EITVSGNLPPLTLL
-657 TNISASGGSGI
+657 ANISASGGSGN

-679 SFQDADLFLSPPKD
+679 SFQGADLFLSPPNNI

-728 NLSRGSYTVAH
+728 NSSGYYRVAH
-739 LEERVIETLS
+739 LEGRIIATLS
-749 PNTGS
+749 PTAGF
-754 PSYTFVLDD
+754 PPYTFVLDD
-763 EAGVFGL
+763 GSGEFRLA
-770 VAAADDLSAELR
+770 AAADDLSAELR
-782 INAVEGPALFIATV
+782 INAVAGPALFIATV
-796 KINNIN
+796 KINDRNN
-802 QVAIDNVF
+802 QGAIDNVF

-819 AQAVNAQR
+819 AQAVNTRHLVENNFIGA
-827 FQMFGVIDNSFKSVV
+827 V

-848 GGNGNYEY
+848 GGDGSYEY
-856 RKIADATDS
+856 REIADATDS
-865 FSTPDSN
+865 FSTPDGN
-872 GVLSITAVN
+872 GVLSIAGVN
-881 AVGTQALQVTV
+881 AVGTQILQVTV

-897 FSAARMATVAVAVT
+897 FRTARMATVAVAVT

-919 LTVTSGVLAAGNILI
+919 LTVTSGVSAAGNILI
-934 DHFAEIESVS
+934 DHFSAITLANGCTS
-944 GCAGGVVNGKVS
+944 GVDRIGGAL
-956 EITGDSLPVTNDP
+956 TGDSSLPSWVANSNSTFDAAIPGYATN
-969 TSIKNSFDSGRYGI
+969 
-983 MVSVNLAGSYVYVI
+983 VSENLAGSYVYLI
-997 TVSARCG
+997 TSRVRCKQTG
-1004 GKADLSF
+1004 NNKILEF

-1020 NGSNEVFVPLQEAAA
+1020 NGSNEVIVPLQEAAA
-1035 NRTFAMDMDLQFRTP
+1035 NRTFAMDLQFRTP
-1050 VSYLSPRYTLV
+1050 VSYVSPLRYTLV
-1061 AGGEYRN
+1061 ADGGYRN

-1078 DGANGMLMV
+1078 DGASGTLTV

-1121 VLISLLVR
+1121 VLIPLLVR
-1129 ATDADLRGAG
+1129 ATEADLDGAG
-1139 INSVTAAGE
+1139 ITDITPTGE
-1148 FSASY
+1148 FSAGGE
-1153 KTKTYNLSATEDFE
+1153 NLPATEDFE
-1167 VPLFAKSRGGLRI
+1167 IFAKSRDGVKIAVDTGNI
-1180 ELVAGSTLALKSD
+1180 LALKSD
-1193 DGSFVFV
+1193 DGSFVAV
-1200 LGKSSEGVTWE
+1200 IVGGGDPWE
-1211 FVDMPGVPIRYI
+1211 FFDMTGVP
-1223 NSSSDF
+1223 STFSGL
-1229 PSDASERSGEQV
+1229 PSDVSERNGEQV
-1241 IIGPAV
+1241 IIGPRYELV
-1247 VHYKY
+1247 PNKY
-1252 FSSGIWYCIQGFTS
+1252 FSSGIWYCDELVKECAFQ
-1266 CEFRNP
+1266 NP
-1272 TTSKLFSQSY
+1272 
-1282 FPAVLP
+1282 
-1288 SVIDDFS
+1288 S
-1295 AEPMLAGHSSDFTL
+1295 AL
-1309 SPPFF
+1309 S
-1314 MADKKRADNW
+1314 
-1324 KVWSDS
+1324 
-1330 HFMVNDYRYDT
+1330 
-1341 LAMRLPTR
+1341 
-1349 QAMDKF
+1349 
-1355 SYLWGLRQN
+1355 LR
-1364 VWAAQSPTS
+1364 
-1373 IAPSQLPI
+1373 
-1381 RHTAKANHNDFFMLC
+1381 
-1396 YPPGLFLFNKHGK
+1396 
-1409 AFVEAQ
+1409 
-1415 MFHHQGVSCGAM
+1415 
-1427 ERRYLTLQGN
+1427 
-1437 LGRHAGYA
+1437 

>member
-1 MREIIS
+1 MRS
-7 IHRRQRGDRWEYN
+7 S
-20 INMVRTRNYIS
+20 NYIS
-31 RIKHGFM
+31 RIKHGSM
-38 LVFTGV
+38 LVFAGMI
-44 VVLSVPGET
+44 VLSVPGET

-58 VPVRNHIK
+58 VPVHNHIK

-76 GGFLYSDWL
+76 GFLYSDWL

-92 NKQDVPVTFGSFVLS
+92 NQQDVPVTFGSFVLS

-114 YDEVKNEWRQIL
+114 YGEVKNEWRQIL

-144 DGQMG
+144 DGQIG
-149 LADKWQHSSQEIYLQ
+149 LADKWQHTSQEIYLQ

-174 GAMAAGAEERA
+174 GVMAADAEERA

-191 DWDLQLPVG
+191 DWELQLPVG

-233 RTKGGNFGLIYRQAR
+233 STKGGNFGLIYRQAR

-344 DDDLKGI
+344 DADLKGI

-378 VKWGLQ
+378 VKWGLH

-399 ETAERQFDPRNY
+399 ETTERQFDPRNY
-411 FYDAVEREYAQKIRR
+411 FYDAVKREYAQKIRR
-426 SSSGGGGWRA
+426 SSGGGGWRA
-436 AVVGLTGNAATLY
+436 AVVGLTGSAATLY
-449 AQLSNDEVLA
+449 AQLYNDEVLA

-479 AISTDI
+479 AIGKDI
-485 GASVLGD
+485 GASVLGG
-492 RDSFAMDLSAE
+492 RDSFAMSLSAE

-517 RQLRLFPGAKVSL
+517 RQLRLVPGTKVSL
-530 HHNGRRKPNIEYMV
+530 YHNGQRKPNIEYMA
-544 ATIRMTLSPQQEQTD
+544 ATIRMTLSPRQEQTD
-559 LQAWVDDDT
+559 LQAWVGDDALDV
-568 LAVSLYE
+568 LLYE

-617 KNFVDDDGVAINAK
+617 KNFVDDNGVAINAK
-631 TYCAPIVLEPVG
+631 TYCAPIVVEPVG
-643 AITVRGNLQSPILL
+643 EITVSGNLPSQILL
-657 TNISASGGSGI
+657 ANISASGGSGN

-679 SFQDADLFLSPPKD
+679 SFQGADLFLSPPGN
-693 FYLLTATVEVS
+693 FNLLTAIVEVS

-714 LVVTVERAVEAIMA
+714 LVVTVARVVGAIMA

-749 PNTGS
+749 PVAGS
-754 PSYTFVLDD
+754 PPYSFVLDD
-763 EAGVFGL
+763 GAGVFGL
-770 VAAADDLSAELR
+770 AAAADDLSAELR
-782 INAVEGPALFIATV
+782 INAVEGPELFTVTV
-796 KINNIN
+796 KIDDQNIN
-802 QVAIDNVF
+802 QGAIDRIF

-819 AQAVNAQR
+819 AQVVNAQR
-827 FQMFGVIDNSFKSVV
+827 FQMFGVIDNGFKSVV

-872 GVLSITAVN
+872 GVLSIAGVN
-881 AVGTQALQVTV
+881 AVGTQILQVTV

-897 FSAARMATVAVAVT
+897 FSAARMATVAVTVT

-919 LTVTSGVLAAGNILI
+919 LTVTSGVSAAGNILI
-934 DHFAEIESVS
+934 DHFAEIESAS
-944 GCAGGVVNGKVS
+944 ECAGGVNGKGP
-956 EITGDSLPVTNDP
+956 ITGDPLPADT
-969 TSIKNSFDSGRYGI
+969 TKIRNSFDSGRYGI
-983 MVSVNLAGSYVYVI
+983 TVSVNLAGSYVYVV
-997 TVSARCG
+997 TVHAFCG
-1004 GKADLSF
+1004 GKDDLSF

-1020 NGSNEVFVPLQEAAA
+1020 NGNSEVFVPLQELPA
-1035 NRTFAMDMDLQFRTP
+1035 NRTYTEDLEFRPP
-1050 VSYLSPRYTLV
+1050 VFYIPPLNYTLV

-1068 KKDDAALFTM
+1068 NKDDAALFTM
-1078 DGANGMLMV
+1078 DDVNGVLMV

-1106 ISDSTSRRLTTAVSV
+1106 ISDSASQRLTTAVSV

-1129 ATDADLRGAG
+1129 ATEADLLSVG
-1139 INSVTAAGE
+1139 INSVTATGE
-1148 FSASY
+1148 FRASSEPN
-1153 KTKTYNLSATEDFE
+1153 NLSATEDFE
-1167 VPLFAKSRGGLRI
+1167 ILAKSRDGVRI
-1180 ELVAGSTLALKSD
+1180 DLVAGSTLALKSD

-1200 LGKSSEGVTWE
+1200 LDKESGAVTWE
-1211 FVDMPGVPIRYI
+1211 FLDISGDFTGYTFPDLPIG
-1223 NSSSDF
+1223 
-1229 PSDASERSGEQV
+1229 RSGEQV
-1241 IIGPAV
+1241 ISGLRFDGVAN
-1247 VHYKY
+1247 KY
-1252 FSSGIWYCIQGFTS
+1252 LSSSVWYCD
-1266 CEFRNP
+1266 ELRNECA
-1272 TTSKLFSQSY
+1272 S
-1282 FPAVLP
+1282 
-1288 SVIDDFS
+1288 
-1295 AEPMLAGHSSDFTL
+1295 L
-1309 SPPFF
+1309 SP
-1314 MADKKRADNW
+1314 AAL
-1324 KVWSDS
+1324 S
-1330 HFMVNDYRYDT
+1330 
-1341 LAMRLPTR
+1341 
-1349 QAMDKF
+1349 
-1355 SYLWGLRQN
+1355 LR
-1364 VWAAQSPTS
+1364 
-1373 IAPSQLPI
+1373 
-1381 RHTAKANHNDFFMLC
+1381 
-1396 YPPGLFLFNKHGK
+1396 
-1409 AFVEAQ
+1409 
-1415 MFHHQGVSCGAM
+1415 
-1427 ERRYLTLQGN
+1427 
-1437 LGRHAGYA
+1437 

>member
-76 GGFLYSDWL
+76 GFLYSDWL

-92 NKQDVPVTFGSFVLS
+92 NQQDVPVTFGSFVLS

-144 DGQMG
+144 DGHME

-314 GYDVEAAWQLPEHPN
+314 GYDVEAAWQFPEHPN

-411 FYDAVEREYAQKIRR
+411 FYDAVKREYAQKIRR

-449 AQLSNDEVLA
+449 AQLSNDEVLT

-492 RDSFAMDLSAE
+492 RDSFAMDLSTDL
-503 PAVGSVTVSFIDEG
+503 AVGSVTVSFIDEG

-739 LEERVIETLS
+739 LEGRVIETLS

-819 AQAVNAQR
+819 AQAVNTRHLVENNFIGA
-827 FQMFGVIDNSFKSVV
+827 V

-848 GGNGNYEY
+848 GGNGNYVY
-856 RKIADATDS
+856 HKIADATDS
-865 FSTPDSN
+865 FSTPDPDSN
-872 GVLSITAVN
+872 GVLSIAMVN
-881 AVGTQALQVTV
+881 AVGTQILQVTV

-897 FSAARMATVAVAVT
+897 FRTARMATVAVAVT

-919 LTVTSGVLAAGNILI
+919 LTVTSGVSAAGNILI
-934 DHFAEIESVS
+934 DHFAEIESAR
-944 GCAGGVVNGKVS
+944 GCEVNGKIGFR
-956 EITGDSLPVTNDP
+956 ITGDSLPATKDTND
-969 TSIKNSFDSGRYGI
+969 TKIRNSFDSGRYGI
-983 MVSVNLAGSYVYVI
+983 TVSVNLAGSYVYVI
-997 TVSARCG
+997 TVRASCG
-1004 GKADLSF
+1004 DDYLSF

-1020 NGSNEVFVPLQEAAA
+1020 NGSNEVFVPLLEAHA
-1035 NRTFAMDMDLQFRTP
+1035 NRTYTEDLQFHPP
-1050 VSYLSPRYTLV
+1050 VFYIPPLRYTLV

-1068 KKDDAALFTM
+1068 NKDDAYLFTM
-1078 DGANGMLMV
+1078 DDVNGMLMV

-1106 ISDSTSRRLTTAVSV
+1106 ISDSASQRLTTAVSV
-1121 VLISLLVR
+1121 VLISLLVP
-1129 ATDADLRGAG
+1129 ATKDDLDSVG
-1139 INSVTAAGE
+1139 ITDITPTGE
-1148 FSASY
+1148 FSAGG
-1153 KTKTYNLSATEDFE
+1153 KNLPATEYFE
-1167 VPLFAKSRGGLRI
+1167 LLAKSRDGVKIAVETGNI
-1180 ELVAGSTLALKSD
+1180 LALKSD
-1193 DGSFVFV
+1193 DGSFVIV
-1200 LGKSSEGVTWE
+1200 LEGGDE
-1211 FVDMPGVPIRYI
+1211 I
-1223 NSSSDF
+1223 NF
-1229 PSDASERSGEQV
+1229 LDASAEDIRVGYTVLATVGSGVQV
-1241 IIGPAV
+1241 IIAPILDLV
-1247 VHYKY
+1247 PNH
-1252 FSSGIWYCIQGFTS
+1252 FSSGIWHCLAGTTS
-1266 CEFRNP
+1266 CAFRNP
-1272 TTSKLFSQSY
+1272 TTSKLFSQS
-1282 FPAVLP
+1282 FSATP
-1288 SVIDDFS
+1288 SVLDDFS
-1295 AEPMLAGHSSDFTL
+1295 DEQMLAGHSSDFTL

-1324 KVWSDS
+1324 KVWSAS

-1381 RHTAKANHNDFFMLC
+1381 RHTARANHNDFFMLC